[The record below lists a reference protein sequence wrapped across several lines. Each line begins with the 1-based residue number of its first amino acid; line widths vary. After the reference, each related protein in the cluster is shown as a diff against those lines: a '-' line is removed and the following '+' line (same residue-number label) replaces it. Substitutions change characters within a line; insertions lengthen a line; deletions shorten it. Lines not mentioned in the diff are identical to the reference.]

1 MAKISLPKGRS
12 SIGLS
17 VEEAIERRR
26 SERNYF
32 PEAMSLSEL
41 SHLLHY
47 SVGITEKS
55 YKLRAIPSAGE
66 LYPIEVHPIVNR
78 VNGLAS
84 GIYHYVVDDHSL
96 HLVKEGDFRQELTE
110 YALGQEM
117 MGKANVVLVL
127 TAVFE
132 RSQWKYRERASHYML
147 LEAGHIGQNVY
158 LVATSMGLGVCAIG
172 AYSDH
177 EYNRLI
183 GVDGRKESVIYLLS
197 VGKIWRE

>member
-1 MAKISLPKGRS
+1 MAKINLPKGHS

-26 SERNYF
+26 SERDYF

-41 SHLLHY
+41 SHLLRY
-47 SVGITEKS
+47 AVGITEQG
-55 YKLRAIPSAGE
+55 YKLRAIPSAGA
-66 LYPIEVHPIVNR
+66 LYPIEVYPVVNR
-78 VNGLAS
+78 VTGLAS

-96 HLVKEGDFRQELTE
+96 HLIKEGDFRQELTE

-158 LVATSMGLGVCAIG
+158 LVATSMGLGVCAVG

-197 VGKIWRE
+197 VGKIWRG